1 MKKIV
6 STLLGAVSLLL
17 AAGCASSVK
26 QIGQVGNVQFYRV
39 RANSFSGPNI
49 ASLVT
54 KDANTGEV
62 SIQQTYAGPG
72 LGAATISAVGHV
84 GSAAVLGLSFPKNVG
99 DNINASG
106 GVVTANGGS
115 ASSHATTSSTSTST
129 SSSNATGNGGAGG
142 AGGTGGAGGA
152 GHSHPDSPGNGG
164 TPGNGGQNP
173 NKP

>member
-1 MKKIV
+1 MKRN
-6 STLLGAVSLLL
+6 VSLLL
-17 AAGCASSVK
+17 GAASLLLATGCASNVK

-54 KDANTGEV
+54 KDADTGAV

-99 DNINASG
+99 DNVNASG
-106 GVVTANGGS
+106 GVVTANSSS
-115 ASSHATTSSTSTST
+115 ASHATTS
-129 SSSNATGNGGAGG
+129 SSSNATGNGGSGG
-142 AGGTGGAGGA
+142 SGGTGSG
-152 GHSHPDSPGNGG
+152 HPDSPGNGG
-164 TPGNGGQNP
+164 IPGDGGQNNP
-173 NKP
+173 HNP

>member
-1 MKKIV
+1 M
-6 STLLGAVSLLL
+6 

-62 SIQQTYAGPG
+62 NIQQTYAGPG
-72 LGAATISAVGHV
+72 LGAATISAVGHA
-84 GSAAVLGLSFPKNVG
+84 GSAAVLGLSFPKNIG

-106 GVVTANGGS
+106 GVVTAN
-115 ASSHATTSSTSTST
+115 SSSQTTST
-129 SSSNATGNGGAGG
+129 SSS
-142 AGGTGGAGGA
+142 A

-164 TPGNGGQNP
+164 TPGNGGSNNP
-173 NKP
+173 HNP

>member
-1 MKKIV
+1 MKRVV
-6 STLLGAVSLLL
+6 SLLLGTVSLLL

-26 QIGQVGNVQFYRV
+26 QIGQVGSVQFYRV

-106 GVVTANGGS
+106 GVVTASSNGGN
-115 ASSHATTSSTSTST
+115 STANGG
-129 SSSNATGNGGAGG
+129 SSNATGGNGNGGSSTSG
-142 AGGTGGAGGA
+142 ATGGSSS
-152 GHSHPDSPGNGG
+152 SHPDSPGNGG
-164 TPGNGGQNP
+164 TPGNGGQNNP
-173 NKP
+173 HNP

>member
-17 AAGCASSVK
+17 ATGCASSVK

-54 KDANTGEV
+54 KDANTGQV
-62 SIQQTYAGPG
+62 NIQNTYAGPG

-84 GSAAVLGLSFPKNVG
+84 GAAAVLGTSFPKNVG

-106 GVVTANGGS
+106 GVVTANGGNT
-115 ASSHATTSSTSTST
+115 ASSATSQSTTSSTST

-142 AGGTGGAGGA
+142 AGSG
-152 GHSHPDSPGNGG
+152 HPDSPGNGG

>member
-1 MKKIV
+1 M
-6 STLLGAVSLLL
+6 

-54 KDANTGEV
+54 KNANTGEV
-62 SIQQTYAGPG
+62 NIQQTYAGPG

-84 GSAAVLGLSFPKNVG
+84 GAAAVLGTSFPKNIG

-106 GVVTANGGS
+106 GVVTASSS
-115 ASSHATTSSTSTST
+115 ANSSSHASPTTTISNTSS
-129 SSSNATGNGGAGG
+129 ATGGK
-142 AGGTGGAGGA
+142 
-152 GHSHPDSPGNGG
+152 SHPDSPGNDG
-164 TPGNGGQNP
+164 TPGNGGSNNP
-173 NKP
+173 HNP